1 MGLSALAKEKTLGAE
16 EETDPGR
23 KKTAPA
29 ETDDLGEEGMGNAE
43 TLSRANP
50 TLSRANPTISR
61 ANPTLG
67 WPTRTTCAPE
77 VPR

>member
-29 ETDDLGEEGMGNAE
+29 ETDDLGEEGRGNAE

-50 TLSRANPTISR
+50 TLSRANPT
-61 ANPTLG
+61 LG
-67 WPTRTTCAPE
+67 WPTRTICAPE